1 MGRAGFSPCFTTRAS
16 SASRSV
22 RISTFTPRGLIFKCT
37 ARGGNARAAQAL
49 MAIAFSFCL
58 APSIGTGE
66 RPDPGKRAVD
76 HAVPA
81 SLSLR
86 GGGGVSMDLNDP
98 KILRQLKKNQR
109 QTQAWK
115 SAGPAAAHRNRPK
128 RPTAGEQA
136 LTTVESG
143 PLDSEDA
150 RRKQLAEQQRR
161 QQILS
166 RLGIRDE
173 EELATVLWKS
183 VERGDIEVF
192 SACVMAGADVQRNY
206 STVNG
211 KEGINATVLHVAARN
226 NHTHIIP
233 RLCDSFPRPVP
244 FQTSAVCPTA
254 TGAG

>member
-1 MGRAGFSPCFTTRAS
+1 MHGAGRKRAS
-16 SASRSV
+16 RPSADGDRFFFLLGAEHRNWREARSRKAGSRPRSASFPF
-22 RISTFTPRGLIFKCT
+22 I
-37 ARGGNARAAQAL
+37 ARW
-49 MAIAFSFCL
+49 
-58 APSIGTGE
+58 
-66 RPDPGKRAVD
+66 
-76 HAVPA
+76 
-81 SLSLR
+81 
-86 GGGGVSMDLNDP
+86 GGVSMDLNDP